1 MLYVCIPTHDEGP
14 TIGVLLWKI
23 RTLFQEYPREY
34 EVLVYD
40 DASTDATR
48 EVLEPYAKVMPM
60 TVLGGKARV
69 GYARAVDALLREAS
83 QRTRYPRRD
92 AVLLMQ
98 GDFTDLPEGIPELVK
113 RFEGGADVVVA
124 ERTVAE
130 TAPESIRKLH
140 GLVRWLPRLWPIRAA
155 VTVPGVQDPFGTFR
169 LLRITVVRD
178 MLKAGGDR
186 PASTAETPW
195 QANLELLQAAAAQ
208 ARRIEAVP
216 VATRFDV
223 RERETRRDP
232 WPDAWAL
239 ARAAWAARRRP
250 RPQPVA

>member
-23 RTLFQEYPREY
+23 RTLFQEYHREY

-48 EVLEPYAKVMPM
+48 EVLEPYAKVMPVTM
-60 TVLGGKARV
+60 LGGTTRV
-69 GYARAVDALLREAS
+69 GYARAVDALLREAAE
-83 QRTRYPRRD
+83 RTRYPRRD

-124 ERTVAE
+124 ERTVEAS
-130 TAPESIRKLH
+130 APEPIRKLH
-140 GLVRWLPRLWPIRAA
+140 DLVRWLPRIWPIRAA
-155 VTVPGVQDPFGTFR
+155 VTVPGVSDPFGTFR

-178 MLKAGGDR
+178 LLKAAGKG
-186 PASTAETPW
+186 PVSVAETPW

-208 ARRIEAVP
+208 ARRVEAVP
-216 VATRFDV
+216 VTTRFDV
-223 RERETRRDP
+223 RERATRRDP
-232 WPDAWAL
+232 WPDTWAL

-250 RPQPVA
+250 RPAPAA

>member
-1 MLYVCIPTHDEGP
+1 MLYVCIPTHNEGP

-48 EVLEPYAKVMPM
+48 EVLEPYAKVMPI

-124 ERTVAE
+124 ERTVTE
-130 TAPESIRKLH
+130 TAPEAIRKLH

-178 MLKAGGDR
+178 MLKAEGDR

-195 QANLELLQAAAAQ
+195 QTNLELLQAAAAQ

-232 WPDAWAL
+232 WPDVLAI

>member
-1 MLYVCIPTHDEGP
+1 MLYVCIPTHNEGP

-40 DASTDATR
+40 DASIDATR

-130 TAPESIRKLH
+130 TAPEAIRKLH

-155 VTVPGVQDPFGTFR
+155 VTVPGVRDPFGTFR